1 MILTSGLSRKKL
13 SNPEELK
20 NHSKLKYSNLSSDIG
35 DEYVIVGKGVDWP
48 QQNLHQDINWL

>member
-1 MILTSGLSRKKL
+1 MDFQEKIIH
-13 SNPEELK
+13 NPEELK